1 MDPTPA
7 PADWNVV
14 VTSAEDSFR
23 DAVRMLGKW
32 GRVKRTN
39 YYNVLGLR
47 VADPGSFLDDFAAAV
62 AASPGILNF
71 VSHVVPAQE
80 TFDFSTAEEFETR
93 ARAIALAW
101 APKLS
106 GKSFHVRLH
115 RRGFK
120 GVLSTHR
127 EEQFL
132 ADALLTVLQGAGR
145 IAFTDPDAIIQIET
159 IDGRAGMSLRTRD
172 DIRRFPFLGTVT
184 LTKAS
189 EAKPPL

>member
-1 MDPTPA
+1 MDPTTA

-14 VTSAEDSFR
+14 VTVAEEGFR
-23 DAVRMLGKW
+23 DAVKMLAKW
-32 GRVKRTN
+32 GNVKRTP

-47 VADPGSFLDDFAAAV
+47 VANPGSFLDDFAAAV

-80 TFDFSTAEEFETR
+80 TFDFSTAEEFETQ
-93 ARAIALAW
+93 ARAIALGW
-101 APKLS
+101 VPKLG

-115 RRGFK
+115 RRGLK

-127 EEQFL
+127 EEQL
-132 ADALLTVLQGAGR
+132 VADALLAVLQGVGR
-145 IAFTDPDAIIQIET
+145 VAFTDPDAIIQIET

-172 DIRRFPFLGTVT
+172 DIRRFPFLGT
-184 LTKAS
+184 K
-189 EAKPPL
+189 